1 MNKQRKTKIRD
12 VALRLRQANNDL
24 QKILDDEQDYYDN
37 IPENLQSSLRADT
50 SEEAIDELT
59 DAIDNLNEI
68 IECLTSI

>member
-12 VALRLRQANNDL
+12 IALRLRQANDDL

-50 SEEAIDELT
+50 SEEVIDELT